1 VRGAQHVS
9 AYNQHM
15 AENSTDE
22 LILVE
27 IQDNAREAGQRLRA
41 SYNLMRTK
49 GMLNNP
55 NYRQLEIRLTTALS
69 MVEGVY
75 SEARKRSDM

>member
-1 VRGAQHVS
+1 
-9 AYNQHM
+9 M
-15 AENSTDE
+15 EDSTDE

-41 SYNLMRTK
+41 SYNQMRAK
-49 GMLNNP
+49 GMLHNP
-55 NYRQLEIRLTTALS
+55 NYRELEVRLTIALS

-75 SEARKRSDM
+75 SEARRRSDM